1 MTPFRHLIALALIAL
16 APAVPAMGQEAGGG
30 SAYAIGGIDVDV
42 TARTAAEARMAGY
55 RLAQRRAWPQ
65 LWARLTGQPP
75 TAAPGLSDGAI
86 DAMVAGI
93 ESQGEHF
100 STTRYIARLGV
111 IFDRARASAYFTGT
125 AGALHSPPMLLLPV
139 EDDGAAAI
147 VYQAKTPWRAA
158 WQRFREVVSPVDYV
172 LASGSAGDN
181 LLLTAYQVSRPDRN
195 SWRNILNR
203 FDAVDVLSAE
213 AHLTRAWP
221 GGPVKG
227 LFIARHGPDAE
238 ELGRFTLEAANV
250 AGLDTMLD
258 AAVRQVDQIYADAVR
273 SGRLKSEPDLAND
286 MPPIVS
292 VGATIG
298 ALPPAA
304 TTAAA
309 GGLDVSVATPDSAA
323 VDQLT
328 RQLRAV
334 PTVTGVTLRSL
345 SLGGASRLIIG
356 YSGTYEMVLY
366 QLDQRGW
373 RVVKEAGGNIL
384 RRRLASEAPLPAPVT
399 ASEAAEGMVV
409 DETEGDAAPVPAA
422 KVPPPRRPPPAP
434 PAPAAATRPIA
445 AAAPAPPSRA
455 QRRAPTEPAAAP
467 PPKQRGPRDLLPP
480 GP

>member
-1 MTPFRHLIALALIAL
+1 MRSFLRPVIASLIVATPVVA
-16 APAVPAMGQEAGGG
+16 QEAGGG

-42 TARTAAEARMAGY
+42 TARSAAEARMAGY
-55 RLAQRRAWPQ
+55 RLAERRAWPL
-65 LWARLTGQPP
+65 LWARLTGE
-75 TAAPGLSDGAI
+75 APGSAPALGDGAL

-213 AHLTRAWP
+213 AHLTRDWP

-238 ELGRFTLEAANV
+238 ELGRFTMDAANE
-250 AGLDTMLD
+250 AGLDAMLD
-258 AAVRQVDQIYADAVR
+258 AAVRRVDQIYADALR
-273 SGRLKSEPDLAND
+273 SGRLKSEPDLASD
-286 MPPIVS
+286 MAPIAS

-298 ALPPAA
+298 LLPESAA
-304 TTAAA
+304 TAAA
-309 GGLDVSVATPDSAA
+309 GGLDVNVATPDAA
-323 VDQLT
+323 SVDQLT

-334 PTVTGVTLRSL
+334 PTITGVTLRSL

-356 YSGTYEMVLY
+356 YSGTYEMALY

-373 RVVKEAGGNIL
+373 RVVNEAGGNIL
-384 RRRLASEAPLPAPVT
+384 RRRLPSDTPLPAPVT
-399 ASEAAEGMVV
+399 ASDAAEGMVV
-409 DETEGDAAPVPAA
+409 DETEEAAPPPVARA
-422 KVPPPRRPPPAP
+422 QPPRKTPPNAPTASARSVATPQFAPPPAAP
-434 PAPAAATRPIA
+434 PRAQRRPAPAAAP
-445 AAAPAPPSRA
+445 PAP
-455 QRRAPTEPAAAP
+455 
-467 PPKQRGPRDLLPP
+467 QRGPRDLLPP
-480 GP
+480 GR